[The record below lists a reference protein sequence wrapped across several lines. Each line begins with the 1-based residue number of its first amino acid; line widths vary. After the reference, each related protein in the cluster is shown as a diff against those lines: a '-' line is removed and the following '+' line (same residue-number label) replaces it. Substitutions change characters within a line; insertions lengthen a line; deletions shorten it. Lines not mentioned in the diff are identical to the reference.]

1 VRLTSYWLIEET
13 VIPRLGSAVAA
24 AVVTVAGLAGCS
36 SSANSGPLV
45 QPTTSTA
52 VVAKPPASLAVFY
65 GQHLLW
71 HECAD
76 GLRCTKLL
84 VPLDY
89 SKPTGRRLHI
99 AVIEEKSSS
108 SPQGSLIINPGGP
121 GASGVQFVEE
131 DGDLFKPLMSH
142 LNLVSFDPRGVGAS
156 DPIRCLTGS
165 QLDAFVNL
173 DPNPTTAQERAA
185 TIRQSRNFANACYQK
200 NGSYL
205 EHIGTIDEARDMD
218 VLRAALG
225 DAKLT
230 YYGASYGTYL
240 GAKYAQLFPTHVR
253 AMVLDGALDPAEPET
268 AANLVQAKGFETDLD
283 DFVAYCAKSG
293 KCPFGSTASTAMS
306 GLDALIAQI
315 KAHPLHSNGRVVGPG
330 EFFEG
335 LAAGLYS
342 TGSWPGLESVLGAA
356 KDGNGAGILLFADSL
371 TERNTNGTYSNEI
384 ESNLAI
390 NCVDRPSPTSVA
402 TYEKYAAKFAKVAPH
417 FGAAIEYGSLPCA
430 FWKVPPVESPHPVTA
445 LGAPPILV
453 IGTTRDPAT
462 PFVWAQALARQ
473 LSSGVL
479 LTHDGDGHT
488 AYIDKDPCVDS
499 VVAKYVIDLRPP
511 KPGTVC
517 K

>member
-1 VRLTSYWLIEET
+1 MGI
-13 VIPRLGSAVAA
+13 
-24 AVVTVAGLAGCS
+24 AGVAGCS

-45 QPTTSTA
+45 EPTTSTT
-52 VVAKPPASLAVFY
+52 VASTPAALAPFY
-65 GQHLLW
+65 GQHLTW
-71 HECAD
+71 HGCAD

-89 SKPTGRRLHI
+89 SKPSGPRLHI
-99 AVIEEKSSS
+99 AVIEEKSSGRA
-108 SPQGSLIINPGGP
+108 QGSLVMNPGGP

-156 DPIRCLTGS
+156 DPIRCLTGP

-173 DPNPTTAQERAA
+173 DPTPGTAQELAA
-185 TIRQSRNFANACYQK
+185 TIRLSRNFANACYQK
-200 NGSYL
+200 NGTYL
-205 EHIGTIDEARDMD
+205 EHVGTIDEARDMD

-240 GAKYAQLFPTHVR
+240 GAKYAQLFPTHIR
-253 AMVLDGALDPAEPET
+253 AMVLDGALNPAEAET

-293 KCPFGSTASTAMS
+293 DCPFGSTASAAMS
-306 GLDALIAQI
+306 GLNDLIAQI
-315 KAHPLHSNGRVVGPG
+315 TAHPLDSNGRVVGAG

-335 LAAGLYS
+335 LAEGLYS
-342 TGSWPGLESVLGAA
+342 TGSWPELQKVLGAA
-356 KDGNGAGILLFADSL
+356 KDGNGAGVLLFADSL
-371 TERNTNGTYSNEI
+371 TGRNNDGSYSNEI

-390 NCVDRPSPTSVA
+390 NCIDRPSPTSVA
-402 TYEKYAAKFAKVAPH
+402 TYEKYAEKFAKIAPH
-417 FGAAIEYGSLPCA
+417 FGAALEYGSLPCA
-430 FWKVPPVESPHPVTA
+430 FWRVPPVETPHPVA
-445 LGAPPILV
+445 APGAPPILV

-462 PFVWAQALARQ
+462 PFVWAQALAHQ

-488 AYIDKDPCVDS
+488 AYIDMDPCVDS
-499 VVAKYVIDLRPP
+499 VVAKYVIDLQPP
-511 KPGTVC
+511 KAGTVC